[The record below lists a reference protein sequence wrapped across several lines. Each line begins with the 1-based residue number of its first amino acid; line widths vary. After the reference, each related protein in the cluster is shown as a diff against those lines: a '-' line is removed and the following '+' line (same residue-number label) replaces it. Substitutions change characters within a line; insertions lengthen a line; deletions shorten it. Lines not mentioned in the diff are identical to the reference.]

1 MAKTKS
7 VIEALREYVNRHS
20 GEEDVPAG
28 FYSRDECV
36 QMMKCSKKQFTTL
49 ARKMVKEGVCK
60 VRVFKRYKTKRIYSI
75 PYYSFDSAASKLIGL
90 K

>member
-7 VIEALREYVNRHS
+7 VIDALREYVNRHS

-28 FYSRDECV
+28 FYSREQCM

-49 ARKMVKEGVCK
+49 ARKMVKEGICK
-60 VRVFKRYKTKRIYSI
+60 VRMFKRYKTTRIYNI
-75 PYYSFDSAASKLIGL
+75 PHYSFDATASKFLGL